1 MSIVD
6 SWTIQPITPLGYFII
21 FIVDIRNIVVLA
33 LISMNDVKIIVNFI
47 SNNYRYG
54 NGKVFTW
61 SYDFVT
67 RIRCQMNTIGYDCS

>member
-1 MSIVD
+1 
-6 SWTIQPITPLGYFII
+6 
-21 FIVDIRNIVVLA
+21 
-33 LISMNDVKIIVNFI
+33 MNDVKIIVNFI

-67 RIRCQMNTIGYDCS
+67 HIRCQMNTVGYDCS